1 MDIKSN
7 FGFFLYKNVVY
18 GQKYPMLKFKVDLTV
33 NLLQLNT
40 QIPEDL
46 CVIFNF
52 T

>member
-1 MDIKSN
+1 MDIKIELWIFS
-7 FGFFLYKNVVY
+7 LQNVVY